1 MRSMTHM
8 TRLALL
14 GLALVLLSGLGAM
27 AEDKKLRELTVLL
40 DWFPNADHVPIYAA
54 RQQGMF
60 ATHGLKIDLLPPSD
74 PSAPLK
80 LVAAG
85 KYPLAINYQPSV
97 TIARAQGLPV
107 KSIGVLVEHPLNT
120 ISFLKAS
127 GIQTP
132 ADLKGK
138 TIGYAVAPL
147 DVVLFET
154 IAREAGLGKGDY
166 ELINIGFNI
175 TPSLLSG
182 KVHAV
187 IGAYWN
193 YEINEL
199 ALEGHPAGYFPLEKH
214 GVPDFYELVVISND
228 TFLQN
233 EPETAKR
240 FMMAVAEGLAYAKA
254 NPEAALAA
262 YFEANPDVRKELD
275 AKAFEAT
282 LPVFATSQE
291 QSLTKWQGFAAYAL
305 KNRLIDKPVEASDLF
320 QNVLSTSK

>member
-1 MRSMTHM
+1 MSYRRGM
-8 TRLALL
+8 TRVGRLC
-14 GLALVLLSGLGAM
+14 LVLILLTGSIAL
-27 AEDKKLRELTVLL
+27 AEDKKLQDLTVLL

-54 RQQGMF
+54 QQKGIF
-60 ATHGLKIDLLPPSD
+60 AKHGLHIELLPPSD

-85 KYPLAINYQPSV
+85 KYPLAVSYQPSV
-97 TIARAQGLPV
+97 TIARSQGLPV

-120 ISFLKAS
+120 ISFLVAS
-127 GIQTP
+127 GIKTP

-154 IAREAGLGKGDY
+154 IAGEAGLAKGDY
-166 ELINIGFNI
+166 ELINIGFNL

-214 GVPDFYELVVISND
+214 GVPDFYELVIISNE
-228 TFLQN
+228 TFLQK

-240 FMMAVAEGLAYAKA
+240 FMMAIEEGLAYTKK

-282 LPVFATSQE
+282 LPVFAKHQE
-291 QSLTKWQGFAAYAL
+291 QTLAKWQGFTAYAL
-305 KNRLIDKPVEASDLF
+305 KNGLIEKPVEASDLF
-320 QNVLSTSK
+320 QNVLSK

>member
-1 MRSMTHM
+1 MTDHVGM
-8 TRLALL
+8 TRVGLL
-14 GLALVLLSGLGAM
+14 CLLLSLIAGTGAL
-27 AEDKKLRELTVLL
+27 AEDKTLKPLTVLL

-54 RQQGMF
+54 QQQGIF
-60 ATHGLKIDLLPPSD
+60 AKHGLKIDLLPPSD

-85 KYPLAINYQPSV
+85 KYALAVNYQPSV
-97 TIARAQGLPV
+97 TIARSQGLPI

-175 TPSLLSG
+175 TPALLSG
-182 KVHAV
+182 KVQAV

-214 GVPDFYELVVISND
+214 GVPDFYELVVIANEA
-228 TFLQN
+228 FLQK
-233 EPETAKR
+233 EPQTAKQ
-240 FMMAVAEGLAYAKA
+240 FVMALQEGLAYVKQH
-254 NPEAALAA
+254 PKEALAA
-262 YFEANPDVRKELD
+262 YFAANPDVRKELD
-275 AKAFEAT
+275 TKAFHAT
-282 LPVFATSQE
+282 LPVFAGSQE
-291 QSLTKWQGFAAYAL
+291 QSLAKWQRFAAYAL
-305 KNRLIDKPVEASDLF
+305 KSGLIEKPVEASELF
-320 QNVLSTSK
+320 QNVLSK

>member
-1 MRSMTHM
+1 MKSLTGM
-8 TRLALL
+8 TRVGCLCLL
-14 GLALVLLSGLGAM
+14 FLWIVGTHAM
-27 AEDKKLRELTVLL
+27 AEDKKLQHLTVLL

-54 RQQGMF
+54 QQKGMF
-60 ATHGLKIDLLPPSD
+60 AKHGLQIDLLPPSD

-85 KYPLAINYQPSV
+85 KYPLALNYQPGV
-97 TIARAQGLPV
+97 TMARAQGLPV

-127 GIQTP
+127 GIKTP

-154 IAREAGLGKGDY
+154 IARKAGLAKGDY

-214 GVPDFYELVVISND
+214 GVPDFYELVVIANE
-228 TFLQN
+228 TFLQS

-240 FMMAVAEGLAYAKA
+240 FMRAMQEGLAYTQKH
-254 NPEAALAA
+254 PEEALAA
-262 YFEANPDVRKELD
+262 YFEANPDVRRELD
-275 AKAFEAT
+275 AQAFQAT
-282 LPVFATSQE
+282 LPVFARRQE
-291 QSLTKWQGFAAYAL
+291 QLLAKWQGFAAYAL
-305 KNRLIDKPVEASDLF
+305 KNGLIEKPVEASDLF
-320 QNVLSTSK
+320 QNVLSE